1 MVAKSDILTA
11 ANQIEQALG
20 TLTPN
25 AAPTKAHVFETDWG
39 HLKAIIGSEGFKDVS
54 LGARQQIVWDFL
66 REKVPKDALAHLIA
80 VYPMGLAE
88 YDRQV
93 TYQ

>member
-11 ANQIEQALG
+11 ANQIERALAG
-20 TLTPN
+20 FTLNEATV
-25 AAPTKAHVFETDWG
+25 KAHVFETEWG
-39 HLKAIIGSEGFKDVS
+39 HLKALIGSEGFNDVS
-54 LGARQQIVWDFL
+54 LGERQQIVWDFL
-66 REKVPKDALAHLIA
+66 RESVPAESLAHLIA

-88 YDRQV
+88 YDRRV